1 MTQQEVEKQPI
12 ATSNDVHRR
21 NCTGVGGGV
30 VGGGVIGGV
39 VGGGVV
45 SGGGVTVGGGSV
57 GVGVGVGVGVMVTV
71 GVGVGVGVGPGG
83 TCSST
88 HSGNTYS
95 ATSNTI
101 GSQSSFSSFHEYIT
115 PSVGYGTGASQ
126 RAVSSSS
133 THESYGLGGIKA
145 SSSSE

>member
-21 NCTGVGGGV
+21 NCTGVGGGGV
-30 VGGGVIGGV
+30 DGGGVIGGV

-57 GVGVGVGVGVMVTV
+57 GVGVGVGVGVTVTV

-88 HSGNTYS
+88 HNGNTYYTKPLDNAKIS
-95 ATSNTI
+95 ESLKP
-101 GSQSSFSSFHEYIT
+101 SDRSFSLA
-115 PSVGYGTGASQ
+115 VTGA
-126 RAVSSSS
+126 
-133 THESYGLGGIKA
+133 
-145 SSSSE
+145 